1 MSIQITNQNFNKEVL
16 ESNIP
21 VLLDFWAP
29 WCGPCKMLGPIMEE
43 LSQDLKGV
51 AKIGKINISEEVE
64 LSKMFKVQSIPT
76 LAVVKNGE
84 VVDLQVGLRDKNRLK
99 QMIGL

>member
-29 WCGPCKMLGPIMEE
+29 WCGPCKMLGPVIEE
-43 LSQDLKGV
+43 LSKDLKGV

-99 QMIGL
+99 QMIGI

>member
-29 WCGPCKMLGPIMEE
+29 WCGPCKMLGPVIEE
-43 LSQDLKGV
+43 LSKDLKGV